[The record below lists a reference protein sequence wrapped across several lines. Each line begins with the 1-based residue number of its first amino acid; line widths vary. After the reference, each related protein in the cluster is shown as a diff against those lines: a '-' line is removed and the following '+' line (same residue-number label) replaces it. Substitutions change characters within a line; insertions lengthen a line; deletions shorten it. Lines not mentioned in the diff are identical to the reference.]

1 MAVEKQYDVII
12 VGGSYAGLSGAMA
25 LGRSLRKVLI
35 IDGGEPCNRQTPHSH
50 NFITHDGK
58 APKEIAMLAK
68 EQVLKYDT
76 VSFLEGKVVTAGK
89 AEAGFEV
96 KTAAGESFSAR
107 KLLFATGIKD
117 QMPEIDGFAACW
129 GITAIHCPY
138 CHGYEVRHER
148 TGIMANGDMGY
159 EFCKLISNWTKDL
172 TLFTNGKSTLTPEQ
186 NEKLAK
192 HNISIVEKEIT
203 AFEHTNG
210 HLNQVRFKDGS
221 TLSMKAVYSKL
232 PFVLHC
238 DIPVQLGCALSEHG
252 LLVVDPF
259 YKTTVPGI
267 YAAGDATF
275 MMRSVAMATY
285 SGNFAGAMINKEL
298 VDETF

>member
-1 MAVEKQYDVII
+1 MAYEKQYDVII
-12 VGGSYAGLSGAMA
+12 VGGSYAGLSAAMA

-58 APKEIAMLAK
+58 TPKEIAMLAK
-68 EQVLKYDT
+68 EQVLKYET
-76 VSFLEGKVVTAGK
+76 VAFLEGTVVTAGK
-89 AEAGFEV
+89 TEGGFEV
-96 KTAAGESFSAR
+96 NTAAGESFSAR

-117 QMPEIDGFAACW
+117 QMPAIDGFAACW

-148 TGIMANGDMGY
+148 TGVMANGEMGY

-186 NEKLAK
+186 AEKLAK
-192 HNISIVEKEIT
+192 HHIPIVEKEIT

-210 HLNQVRFKDGS
+210 HLSQVRFKDGS

-238 DIPVQLGCALSEHG
+238 DIPVQLGCALSEQG
-252 LLVVDPF
+252 LLVVDQF

-285 SGNFAGAMINKEL
+285 SGNFAGAMINKDL

>member
-1 MAVEKQYDVII
+1 MADEKQYDVII
-12 VGGSYAGLSGAMA
+12 VGGSYAGLSAAMA

-58 APKEIAMLAK
+58 TPKEIATQAK

-76 VSFLEGKVVTAGK
+76 VSFLEGKAVAAGK
-89 AEAGFEV
+89 LKSGFEV
-96 KTAAGESFSAR
+96 KTAAGETFSAR
-107 KLLFATGIKD
+107 KLLFATGVKD
-117 QMPEIDGFAACW
+117 QMPAIDGFAACW

-138 CHGYEVRHER
+138 CHGYEVRNER
-148 TGIMANGDMGY
+148 TGVMANGDMGY

-172 TLFTNGKSTLTPEQ
+172 TLFTNGRSSLTPEQ
-186 NEKLAK
+186 AGKLAK

-210 HLNQVRFKDGS
+210 YLNQVRFNDGS

-238 DIPVQLGCALSEHG
+238 DLPAQLGCELNEHG

-298 VDETF
+298 VDESF

>member
-1 MAVEKQYDVII
+1 MADEKQYDVII
-12 VGGSYAGLSGAMA
+12 VGGSYAGLSAAMA

-58 APKEIAMLAK
+58 TPKEIAMQAK

-76 VSFLEGKVVTAGK
+76 VSFMEGKVVTASK
-89 AEAGFEV
+89 TEAGFEV
-96 KTAAGESFSAR
+96 NTAAGESFSAR
-107 KLLFATGIKD
+107 KLLFTTGIKD
-117 QMPEIDGFAACW
+117 EMPAIDGFAACW

-148 TGIMANGDMGY
+148 TGVMANGDMGY

-186 NEKLAK
+186 AEKLAK
-192 HNISIVEKEIT
+192 HNIPIVEKEIT

-232 PFVLHC
+232 PFVQHC
-238 DIPVQLGCALSEHG
+238 DIPVQLGAALNEQG
-252 LLVVDPF
+252 LLVVDQF

-285 SGNFAGAMINKEL
+285 SGNFAGAMITKEL